1 MIQLIPLV
9 IRSTG
14 LITSNSSSIWSGSNN
29 SFQHRQLDRLYWGLK
44 ANMDCLILAF
54 LSIGATT
61 ATKNHRTWFQFG
73 VSLGLDLDVL
83 HWCYIYIYIYIYFF
97 FFFLSCKP
105 NRGWER
111 ISKFCVCFG
120 FKEIL
125 CDFLGKIRNFFLIY
139 CNGSWLWKRFVG
151 KKKIQMLV
159 FVFNCSY
166 GKILLIP
173 ENFLCRWTLI

>member
-1 MIQLIPLV
+1 MIQLISLV
-9 IRSTG
+9 IRPTG
-14 LITSNSSSIWSGSNN
+14 LVTSNSSSIWSGSNN

-54 LSIGATT
+54 LSIGAST

-83 HWCYIYIYIYIYFF
+83 HWYIYFPSF
-97 FFFLSCKP
+97 SCKP

-111 ISKFCVCFG
+111 KSKFCVCFG

-125 CDFLGKIRNFFLIY
+125 CDILGKIRNFFIY
-139 CNGSWLWKRFVG
+139 CNGSWLWKRSVG
-151 KKKIQMLV
+151 KKKNSDACFCVQLFIW
-159 FVFNCSY
+159 
-166 GKILLIP
+166 
-173 ENFLCRWTLI
+173 ENFAHSGKFSLRWTLI